1 MCGMSIK
8 LDPDSDLC
16 PFSLAATLLYYATS
30 QAFDFQETP
39 SLRKGTTLR
48 FKVPGAFFW
57 GQRFALRC
65 QEPFFEILG
74 AVFPG
79 H

>member
-48 FKVPGAFFW
+48 FKVPATVLIIVNDKTNYFV
-57 GQRFALRC
+57 L
-65 QEPFFEILG
+65 P
-74 AVFPG
+74 P
-79 H
+79 

>member
-39 SLRKGTTLR
+39 SLRKGATLR
-48 FKVPGAFFW
+48 FKVPGAFF
-57 GQRFALRC
+57 
-65 QEPFFEILG
+65 
-74 AVFPG
+74 
-79 H
+79 